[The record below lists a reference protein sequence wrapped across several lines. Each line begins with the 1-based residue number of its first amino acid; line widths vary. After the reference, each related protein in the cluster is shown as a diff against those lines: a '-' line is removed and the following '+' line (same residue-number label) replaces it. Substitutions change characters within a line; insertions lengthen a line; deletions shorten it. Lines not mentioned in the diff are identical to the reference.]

1 MYAVI
6 ATGGKQYRVEP
17 GQQVTVEKLDGQIG
31 DAVELDCVM
40 VVDDAG
46 AVDLE
51 ATMAAVPALT
61 AAGVSDFRGNVRLGA
76 TDEQALDELS
86 RYVAAFRSATA

>member
-1 MYAVI
+1 MRA
-6 ATGGKQYRVEP
+6 
-17 GQQVTVEKLDGQIG
+17 
-31 DAVELDCVM
+31 AVEAEGRDPGGLGVVGNLPS
-40 VVDDAG
+40 VVDDTG

-86 RYVAAFRSATA
+86 RYVEAFRSATA